1 MKKVRF
7 RKIVVVAE
15 KLHDIEIDD
24 IGNLEDFLR
33 LVFIDVECGDLK
45 VFVDG
50 IELTRN
56 INQKLKS
63 EVLQTTQSHMST
75 L

>member
-1 MKKVRF
+1 M
-7 RKIVVVAE
+7 
-15 KLHDIEIDD
+15 
-24 IGNLEDFLR
+24 
-33 LVFIDVECGDLK
+33 FIDVECGDLK

-75 L
+75 MWQML